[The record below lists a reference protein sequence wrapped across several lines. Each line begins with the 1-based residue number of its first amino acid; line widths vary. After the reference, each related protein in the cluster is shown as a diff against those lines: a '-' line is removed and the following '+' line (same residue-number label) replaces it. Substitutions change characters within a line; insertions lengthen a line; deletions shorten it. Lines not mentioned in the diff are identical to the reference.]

1 MGAILVNIAI
11 TDVNDNPPVFQN
23 VMYNTSVVE
32 GANQDTRVLTVS
44 ATDADSTSADITYS
58 IISGGDNRFVI
69 GPTDGRITVAGALD
83 RETKAGYTVTVR
95 ASDGSLSST
104 ATVAIS
110 VLDVNDNSPIFT
122 EVVYSFTLP
131 EDTIAP
137 SVVDR
142 VLATDLDEGSNGEV
156 RYQIVEEGA
165 PGEAIFDLNP
175 LTGELM
181 LVQAVDFEVKQLYY
195 LKIRSTD
202 QGQPPLTSVSVIYIN
217 VLDVNDNSPSFSH
230 EPDIVE
236 VREDADIGFQLVTVL
251 ATDQDSGPN
260 GAIQYTIQSGDPT
273 GRFTILANGTVVV
286 ERPLDRETQSFY
298 NLEVRGEDMAEDPQ
312 DRRFSTTQV
321 PVILVDVNDNDPVFI
336 SPPEIHVL
344 ESAAPGSFV
353 MKVIA
358 EDLDVARNSYIEYKF
373 EPALEDESF

>member
-1 MGAILVNIAI
+1 MYESCGLLLIYSFALFNYRCLLFPQVNIAI

-44 ATDADSTSADITYS
+44 ATDADITSTDITYS

-69 GPTDGRITVAGALD
+69 GPTDGRITIAGALD
-83 RETKAGYTVTVR
+83 RETKAGYTLTVR

-165 PGEAIFDLNP
+165 PGETIFDLNP

-181 LVQAVDFEVKQLYY
+181 LVQAVDFEVVR
-195 LKIRSTD
+195 KI
-202 QGQPPLTSVSVIYIN
+202 
-217 VLDVNDNSPSFSH
+217 
-230 EPDIVE
+230 
-236 VREDADIGFQLVTVL
+236 AKLVFFFPQCFL
-251 ATDQDSGPN
+251 
-260 GAIQYTIQSGDPT
+260 
-273 GRFTILANGTVVV
+273 
-286 ERPLDRETQSFY
+286 ET
-298 NLEVRGEDMAEDPQ
+298 
-312 DRRFSTTQV
+312 
-321 PVILVDVNDNDPVFI
+321 
-336 SPPEIHVL
+336 
-344 ESAAPGSFV
+344 
-353 MKVIA
+353 K
-358 EDLDVARNSYIEYKF
+358 
-373 EPALEDESF
+373 